1 MKTYRER
8 VIDGLLRRKLAGTGA
23 VLVEGAKWCGKT
35 TTAEQVAR
43 SVIYMADPKRREANV
58 QTAKLLPERILA
70 GDSPRLID
78 EWQIAPFLW
87 DAIRHEVDHAEG
99 LGRFIL
105 TGSSVPPD
113 DGEMRHSGTG
123 RFAWL
128 RMRPMSLWESGES
141 SGGVSLR
148 SLFAETGFETVAAN
162 GMELAAIAFAACRGG
177 WPQAVSL
184 KGDVALDQAF
194 NYVDAIAKKDLS
206 RADGV
211 ERDEDRI
218 RRFLRSYAR
227 LQGTQA
233 SASVVRE
240 DLRTN
245 EMASFDNDTIYS
257 YHKALKRI
265 FVVEDMPS
273 WEPNLRSKAS
283 LRTTDTRYFADPSIA
298 AAAMEIGPEDLL
310 DDLPTFGF
318 LFETMAVRDLR
329 IYMDADGGTVRHYR
343 DKQGLECDAVLHR
356 RSGDYALVEIKL
368 GGDRL
373 VAEGLA
379 TLNRLSSLIE
389 SKKAKK
395 PAFRMIVTAVG
406 DIAYRRD
413 EDGIF
418 VCPLSALKP

>member
-43 SVIYMADPKRREANV
+43 SVVYMADPKRREANV

-257 YHKALKRI
+257 YHKALKRL

-273 WEPNLRSKAS
+273 WEPDLRSKAS

-395 PAFRMIVTAVG
+395 PAFRMLVTAVG

>member
-257 YHKALKRI
+257 YHKALKRL

>member
-257 YHKALKRI
+257 YHKALKRL

-395 PAFRMIVTAVG
+395 PAFRMLVTAVG

>member
-194 NYVDAIAKKDLS
+194 NYVEAIAKKDLS

-257 YHKALKRI
+257 YHKALKRL

-395 PAFRMIVTAVG
+395 PAFRMLVTAVG